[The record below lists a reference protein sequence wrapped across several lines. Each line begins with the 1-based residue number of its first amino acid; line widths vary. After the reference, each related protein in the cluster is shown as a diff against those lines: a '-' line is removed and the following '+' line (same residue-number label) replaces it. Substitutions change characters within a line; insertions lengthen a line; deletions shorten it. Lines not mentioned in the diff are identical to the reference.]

1 MYNPLNLLIMIY
13 KGASKLTYFNS
24 RRSAVTATNGAVATS
39 QPLAA
44 QVGLQILQKGGNAVD
59 AAVATAAALNVL
71 EPMSTGIGGDMF
83 ALIWMA
89 DTKKVTA
96 INGSGHSAA
105 GANPEDVISKGY
117 SSIPNNGPDAGLAV
131 SVPGTVDGWHKCLE
145 KHGTMTLKEVLQP
158 AISYA
163 ENGYAVTDVI
173 AYQWGEAEAKL
184 KQRPSGSEMLL
195 NNKAPRQGDFI
206 KLENLGKSLKSIAE
220 DGPDGFYK
228 GEIARKI
235 SKYVQSEGGWLTE
248 EDLANHSSD
257 WDEPICTNYR
267 DVTVWECPPNGSGIA
282 ALMAMNIAEGF
293 DLASMGPQSADR
305 YHYLIESLKL
315 GYADALQYVADPRVT
330 DVPIKGML
338 SKSYATARRAKI
350 SPDRA
355 NNDVSY
361 GKPVPNADTVYLTV
375 ADKYGNACSFINS
388 LYSGFGTGLVVPETG
403 IALQNR
409 GSLFS
414 LDSSHPNFLRG
425 NKRPYQTIIPAM
437 ATRNDEMWL
446 SFGVMGG
453 FQQPQGHLQVISNMV
468 DFNMNSQQALDALR
482 FSVDIEETG
491 IVRVEEDI
499 DPDVLSELTK
509 RGHEIEVVSG
519 YRRIMFGGAQTV
531 SRDPETGVLTAG
543 SEPRKDGAAV
553 GY

>member
-1 MYNPLNLLIMIY
+1 M
-13 KGASKLTYFNS
+13 SYFNS
-24 RRSAVTATNGAVATS
+24 RRSAVVAKNGAVATS

-44 QVGLQILQKGGNAVD
+44 QVGLQILQNGGNAID

-89 DTKKVTA
+89 DSKQVTA

-131 SVPGTVDGWHKCLE
+131 SVPGTVDGWQKCLD
-145 KHGTMTLKEVLQP
+145 KHGTMTLKEVLKP
-158 AISYA
+158 AIDYA
-163 ENGYAVTDVI
+163 EKGYAVTDVI
-173 AYQWGEAEAKL
+173 AYQWGESETKL
-184 KQRPSGSEMLL
+184 KQRPSGAEMLS
-195 NNKAPRQGDFI
+195 KGRAPLHGEFVRLDT
-206 KLENLGKSLKSIAE
+206 LGKSLRAISE
-220 DGPDGFYK
+220 DGPEAFYK
-228 GEIARKI
+228 GDIAKKI
-235 SKYVQSEGGWLTE
+235 AAYVQSEGGWLTE
-248 EDLANHSSD
+248 EDLANHDSD
-257 WDEPICTNYR
+257 WDEPISTSYK

-293 DLASMGPQSADR
+293 DIASMGPQSADR

-330 DVPIKGML
+330 DVPIEGLL
-338 SKSYATARRAKI
+338 SKSYANDRRKNI
-350 SPDRA
+350 SADQA
-355 NNDVSY
+355 ISDVFY

-388 LYSGFGTGLVVPETG
+388 LYQGFGTGLIVPETG

-409 GSLFS
+409 GALFS
-414 LDSSHPNFLRG
+414 LDPSHPNFLTG

-437 ATRNDEMWL
+437 ATKNDEMWL

-468 DFNMNSQQALDALR
+468 DFGMDSQQALDALR
-482 FSVDIEETG
+482 FSVDVGESG
-491 IVRVEEDI
+491 AVRVEEGI
-499 DPDVLSELTK
+499 DPKVVSELSK
-509 RGHEIEVVSG
+509 KGHHVEVVTG
-519 YRRIMFGGAQTV
+519 YQRIMFGGAQTI
-531 SRDPETGVLTAG
+531 SRDSETGVLVAG